1 MQPRQMI
8 REIAVGE
15 MTALEIVGGQHGEDV
30 GSVHE
35 GIFHGLTHA
44 RFYFLDKH
52 AQGQERCQPDDQE
65 EAEEDAQAD
74 MHGMPLSSL
83 S

>member
-1 MQPRQMI
+1 L
-8 REIAVGE
+8 AVS
-15 MTALEIVGGQHGEDV
+15 TRV
-30 GSVHE
+30 
-35 GIFHGLTHA
+35 FHGLTHA

-65 EAEEDAQAD
+65 EAKEDAQAD